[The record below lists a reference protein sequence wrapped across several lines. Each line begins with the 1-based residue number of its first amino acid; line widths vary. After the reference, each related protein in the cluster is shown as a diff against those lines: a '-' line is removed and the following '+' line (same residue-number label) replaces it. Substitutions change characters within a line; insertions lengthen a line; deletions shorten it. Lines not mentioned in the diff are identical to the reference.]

1 MSSYP
6 ELEAAAE
13 HTEKVMPSFVAVL
26 IADYLLNEDAY
37 ATNDLAGLRMLADE
51 VMEMTPLATIAARH
65 ANQMRA
71 EEAELVS
78 LREADDLRDDLARL
92 RIDYNTLEE
101 KLAEAVLKMQT
112 ERTANFDLYT
122 RVVGAL
128 GISIMDPWDGLVEAV
143 AKVVHYRDEARADRT
158 ELENRIAK
166 AVKVIDDADAFGEDL
181 DPDDVLAALKA
192 VK

>member
-1 MSSYP
+1 MSNYP
-6 ELEAAAE
+6 ELDAAAE
-13 HTEKVMPSFVAVL
+13 HTEKVMPPFVAVL
-26 IADYLLNEDAY
+26 IADYLLNEDAHV
-37 ATNDLAGLRMLADE
+37 TDDLIGLRMLADE
-51 VMEMTPLATIAARH
+51 VMGMVPLAMLDKIFTDGPLAITL
-65 ANQMRA
+65 A
-71 EEAELVS
+71 EATVAE
-78 LREADDLRDDLARL
+78 
-92 RIDYNTLEE
+92 LEE
-101 KLAEAVLKMQT
+101 KLAEAVLKMQE

-143 AKVVHYRDEARADRT
+143 AKVVHYRDEARADRS
-158 ELENRIAK
+158 ELEGRIAK